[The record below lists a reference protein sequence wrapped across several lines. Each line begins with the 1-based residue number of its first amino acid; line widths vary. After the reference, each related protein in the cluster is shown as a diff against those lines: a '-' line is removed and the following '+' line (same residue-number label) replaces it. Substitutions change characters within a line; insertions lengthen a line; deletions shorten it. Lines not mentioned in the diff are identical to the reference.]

1 MSLYGALM
9 SGVAG
14 LDANSNALGI
24 ASANIAN
31 VNTIAY
37 KAGQNEF
44 STLLASAAGSGD
56 ISSAG
61 VIAHSVQNVT
71 QQGLL
76 NSTSSPTDLAI
87 SGNGF
92 FVVSQNP
99 GDAADQLYTRA
110 GDFTPDA
117 SGNLRNGSGY
127 YLLGWP
133 LDANGNIPTDRN
145 AMTSINV
152 NNLSGKAEASTT
164 LNLQA
169 NLQASTAADASYVP
183 GDMTSGTVTPDFQ
196 RTISVYDSQGGSQP
210 LQLSFVKTG
219 ANTWAYEVSYQ
230 GDSANLTS
238 ANPIATGTM
247 QFNAD
252 GTLAT
257 ADTSSVN
264 PTGSISLTI
273 PWNSATSGLAPQTL
287 SIDMGTVGSSDGLT
301 QYDSPST
308 LVSSSVDGALFGNL
322 SGMKIDDQGYV
333 TAQFSNG
340 LSQKIFKLPVAT
352 FTNPD
357 GLNAISGNAYSV
369 SPDSGTAVLGEATTG
384 GAGSIQANALEGS
397 TVDLATEFTN
407 LITTQRA
414 YSASARIVTTASEM
428 LDQLLQ
434 MSH

>member
-1 MSLYGALM
+1 MSLYGAML

-31 VNTIAY
+31 VNTTAY
-37 KAGQNEF
+37 KAGQNVF

-56 ISSAG
+56 ISSGG

-76 NSTSSPTDLAI
+76 SSTTSPTDLAI

-92 FVVSQNP
+92 FVVSKAA
-99 GDAADQLYTRA
+99 GDTADQLYTRA
-110 GDFTPDA
+110 GDFRPDA
-117 SGNLRNGSGY
+117 NGDLRNGSGF

-133 LDANGNIPTDRN
+133 LDVDGNIPTNRN
-145 AMTSINV
+145 DMTSINI
-152 NNLSGKAEASTT
+152 NDLSGKAEATT
-164 LNLQA
+164 TMSVQA
-169 NLQASTAADASYVP
+169 NLQASTAAVSSYTA
-183 GDMTSGTVTPDFQ
+183 GDMTSGTVTPAFQ

-210 LQLSFVKTG
+210 LQVSYVKTG

-238 ANPIATGTM
+238 TNPIATGTM
-247 QFNAD
+247 QFNSD

-257 ADTSSVN
+257 ADTSSAT
-264 PTGSISLTI
+264 PTGSIDVTI
-273 PWNSATSGLAPQTL
+273 PWDATTSGLAPQTISL
-287 SIDMGTVGSSDGLT
+287 NMGTVDSSDGLT

-308 LVSSSVDGALFGNL
+308 LVSSSVDGALFGSL
-322 SGMKIDDQGYV
+322 SGMKIDADGYV

-357 GLNAISGNAYSV
+357 GLNAVSGNAYTV
-369 SPDSGTAVLGEATTG
+369 SSESGTAVLGEANTG
-384 GAGSIQANALEGS
+384 GAGAIQANALEGS
-397 TVDLATEFTN
+397 TVDLANEFTN

-414 YSASARIVTTASEM
+414 YSASARIVTTASQM